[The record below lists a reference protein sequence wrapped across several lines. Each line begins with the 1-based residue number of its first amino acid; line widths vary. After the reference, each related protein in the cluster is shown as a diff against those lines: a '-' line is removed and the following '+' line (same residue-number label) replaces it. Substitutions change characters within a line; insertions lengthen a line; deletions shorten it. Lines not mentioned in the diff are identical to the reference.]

1 MSAGTCRRRC
11 GFEAQHALRD
21 VSIKS
26 QPSGWLFVG
35 AMACVAPTQSCLP
48 GRYRQHVR
56 AAACKSNFGR
66 TKKRPVRGLGE
77 VTRSLATEDFCTGI
91 QAGVYSSYG
100 PVSYLR
106 LVSRSVL
113 NNASVNERRTR
124 AASSC

>member
-66 TKKRPVRGLGE
+66 TKKTPSQGAG
-77 VTRSLATEDFCTGI
+77 RSHQESGDGGFLYWDTGWRV
-91 QAGVYSSYG
+91 QQ
-100 PVSYLR
+100 LR
-106 LVSRSVL
+106 ACFLF
-113 NNASVNERRTR
+113 
-124 AASSC
+124 AACEPLCPEQRVG